1 MDHLV
6 EALTEEVNNLKLKV
20 ALTFMDA
27 SEEDKALAEQ
37 IFKEQQ
43 DEIAVLSVELQA
55 VKQSRDQYQ
64 AENARLKKYVASLEK
79 QVKGKP

>member
-1 MDHLV
+1 MEHLI
-6 EALTEEVNNLKLKV
+6 EALTEEVNNLKVKV
-20 ALTFMDA
+20 ALKCMDA
-27 SEEDKALAEQ
+27 REEDKALAEQ